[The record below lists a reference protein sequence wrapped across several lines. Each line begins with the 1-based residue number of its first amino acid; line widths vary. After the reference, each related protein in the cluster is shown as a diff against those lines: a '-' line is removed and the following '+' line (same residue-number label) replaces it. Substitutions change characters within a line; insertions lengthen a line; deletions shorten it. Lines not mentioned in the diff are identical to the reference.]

1 MNTRSRLAFAAVLSL
16 GITAA
21 AWFLIDGS
29 ETRTDLSKIKQPVR
43 VALEARDEESMRSAI
58 DFSPGAA
65 STSDRDWLRSYHE
78 STDDFSLTRDLVDAA
93 RVGDAR
99 AEFVLGRVLLRCE
112 IIKRTLAPYTIGSL
126 DERVERYL
134 LDQPNMAVVG
144 GSEFRQRALRC
155 EGMLDDHSLFEAGL
169 AEHERD
175 FGYWAKRAVDS
186 GDPLAAVEH
195 ASRLVASRSEGLS
208 ADAEQA
214 YRERLMKD
222 VHTVVSSKDVAA
234 LFAVGALF
242 SHPSVVADPD
252 HGYAWQ
258 IAACEA
264 GYDCSNANPEI
275 GLGCVAAFSC
285 VDDLTWQDKMQRD
298 FGPAKYAALYAVALD
313 IEYKVR
319 TDDWDGLQQ
328 YLKIK

>member
-1 MNTRSRLAFAAVLSL
+1 MNTRSRLTLAVVLPISIMAAV
-16 GITAA
+16 
-21 AWFLIDGS
+21 WFFLDGRDAPTHVRMIEQPS
-29 ETRTDLSKIKQPVR
+29 HVALDASDKQPTR
-43 VALEARDEESMRSAI
+43 AAI
-58 DFSPGAA
+58 TLSPDAA

-78 STDDFSLTRDLVDAA
+78 STDDFSLTRGLVSAA
-93 RVGDAR
+93 LLGDAR

-112 IIKRTLAPYTIGSL
+112 IVKRTLAPYTVGSL
-126 DERVERYL
+126 QERVEQYL
-134 LDQPNMAVVG
+134 LDQPNMAVDG

-155 EGMLDDHSLFEAGL
+155 ERMLDDDSLSEAGL
-169 AEHERD
+169 AEKQRD
-175 FGYWAKRAVDS
+175 FGYWAKRAVES

-195 ASRLVASRSEGLS
+195 ASRLIASRSEGRS

-222 VHTVVSSKDVAA
+222 VHTAVSSKDMAA

-275 GLGCVAAFSC
+275 GLGCVVASSC
-285 VDDLTWQDKMQRD
+285 VDELTWQDKMQRD
-298 FGPAKYAALYAVALD
+298 FGPAKYAALYALALD
-313 IEYKVR
+313 IQYKVR
-319 TDDWDGLQQ
+319 TGDWDGLQQ